1 MRKILTVITGVLLSA
16 SLLVGCGTNA
26 TSGSGG
32 SSEVIKVGS
41 NFELSGANATFGKS
55 SVNGIDLA
63 FEQQNAK
70 GGVLGK
76 KLLNVSADNKS
87 DAGESTAAVTKLI
100 GQDKVVAILGSYAST
115 DTLAAS
121 QVATDSKIPLLSPTS
136 TNVKVTVEN
145 GQVKPWIFRACFI
158 DPFQGEVAA
167 KFALNN
173 LKAKTAAVFIDQ
185 KSDYS
190 KGLAEAFISNFK
202 KGNGTIVDTEQ
213 YVASSDKDF
222 RATLTRAKSANPDYV
237 FIPGYYQEVGLIVK
251 QAREMGMKQPMMG
264 GDGWDSPDLLKI
276 AGADALNNTY
286 FVNMVAIDDPAMASF
301 VKEYKAKYNIEPDA
315 MAALAYDA
323 ANMLIKAFETAG
335 DTNGEKVRTALEN
348 MKGFKGL
355 SGETN
360 IDPKTHNP
368 VKSAV
373 IIEMKNGKNTFL
385 TKVEPN

>member
-1 MRKILTVITGVLLSA
+1 MKKILTVITGVLLSA
-16 SLLVGCGTNA
+16 TLLVGCGTNS
-26 TSGSGG
+26 TSGTGD
-32 SSEVIKVGS
+32 VIKVGS

-76 KLLNVSADNKS
+76 KLQNVSADNKS

-121 QVATDSKIPLLSPTS
+121 QVATDNKIPLLSPTS

-145 GQVKPWIFRACFI
+145 GKVKPWIFRACFI

-222 RATLTRAKSANPDYV
+222 RATLTRMKSANPDYV

-276 AGADALNNTY
+276 AGAEALNNTY

-323 ANMLIKAFETAG
+323 ANMLVKAFETAG
-335 DTNGEKVRTALEN
+335 DTNGEKVRLALEN

-355 SGETN
+355 SGDTN